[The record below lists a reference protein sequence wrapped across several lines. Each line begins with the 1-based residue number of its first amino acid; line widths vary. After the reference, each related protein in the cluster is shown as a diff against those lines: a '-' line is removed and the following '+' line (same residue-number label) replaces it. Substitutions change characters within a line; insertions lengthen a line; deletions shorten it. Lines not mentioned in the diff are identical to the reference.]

1 MSSLFICLSLASDQ
15 IPYLSLEAR
24 QARLTLGDVIDPI
37 KLIKKPSL
45 LLRLLLKLS
54 PSGNSIIEVPLNRSY
69 IRFTFTLYSGCTLKK
84 INYRFR
90 TRIGIKARNYRK
102 IIEMNRH
109 GNNFINFRLKKNQ
122 M

>member
-24 QARLTLGDVIDPI
+24 QARLTLGDVIDPT
-37 KLIKKPSL
+37 KFIKKPSL

-69 IRFTFTLYSGCTLKK
+69 IGFTFTLYSGCTLKT

-90 TRIGIKARNYRK
+90 TRIGIKRE
-102 IIEMNRH
+102 IIVKL
-109 GNNFINFRLKKNQ
+109 LK
-122 M
+122 